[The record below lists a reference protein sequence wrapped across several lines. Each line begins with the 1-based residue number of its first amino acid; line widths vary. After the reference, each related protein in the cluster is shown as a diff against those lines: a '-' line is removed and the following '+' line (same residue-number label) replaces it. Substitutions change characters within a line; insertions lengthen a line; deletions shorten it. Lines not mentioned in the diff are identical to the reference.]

1 MNKPELAA
9 SDLTLFVSWQ
19 DPVSRLWHVVG
30 RLTRAR
36 GEYRFTYTRGAKA
49 SRFFVPFGQMAQLD
63 TEYRSRELLPLFSNR
78 VLPKSRPD
86 YDEYLQW
93 LELSPLDADPLVVL
107 GRTGGLKTTDSLSMY
122 PVPKPDIE
130 GNYRVLFFC
139 HGLRH
144 VAEPALQ
151 RILQLQRGDRLYPM
165 LDVQNANDHHA
176 IALRSDAPAA
186 LLGYC
191 PRFFVR
197 DFATLARVTKDAASI
212 SVIRVNND
220 APIQLRLLCEFR
232 SLWPDNF
239 SPCEGDEFKSLAKNT
254 PDEGRQAHNGLG

>member
-9 SDLTLFVSWQ
+9 GDLTLFVSWQ
-19 DPVSRLWHVVG
+19 DPISRLWHVVG
-30 RLTRAR
+30 RLTRTR
-36 GEYRFTYTRGAKA
+36 GEYRFSYTRGAKA
-49 SRFFVPFGQMAQLD
+49 SKSFVPFGQLTQLD

-78 VLPKSRPD
+78 VLPRSRPD
-86 YDEYLQW
+86 YDEYLRW
-93 LELSPLDADPLVVL
+93 LELSSVDADPLVVL
-107 GRTGGLKTTDSLSMY
+107 GRTGGLKTTDSLSIY
-122 PVPKPDIE
+122 PLPKPDVE

-151 RILQLQRGDRLYPM
+151 RILNLQRGDCLYPM
-165 LDVQNANDHHA
+165 LDVQNANDRDA

-191 PRFFVR
+191 PRFFAR
-197 DFATLARVTKDAASI
+197 DFATLLHATNDAASI

-239 SPCEGDEFKSLAKNT
+239 WPCQGDEYKSLAKNLS
-254 PDEGRQAHNGLG
+254 DENVQM